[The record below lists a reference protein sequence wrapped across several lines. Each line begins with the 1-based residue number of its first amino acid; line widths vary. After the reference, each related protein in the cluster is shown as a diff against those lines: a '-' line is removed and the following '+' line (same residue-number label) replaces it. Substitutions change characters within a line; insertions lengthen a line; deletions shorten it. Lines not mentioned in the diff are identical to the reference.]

1 MTIVNE
7 KEFMARMKKR
17 LTVDAPK
24 KLSRAL
30 TRSVMVVR
38 AEAIDSIASGSKS
51 GATYKRGNVE
61 HKASAAG
68 EAPATDTGTLISGI
82 TTEVKVIDK
91 DLVGMVKAFASD
103 GGGGNYATHLEFG
116 TRKMGA
122 RPFMQPALQKSEA
135 KINKIFMQ
143 EGVFDK

>member
-7 KEFMARMKKR
+7 KAFRARMKKR

-30 TRSVMVVR
+30 TRSVLVVR
-38 AEAIDSIASGSKS
+38 GVAIDSIASGVKS
-51 GATYKRGNVE
+51 GATYKRGGE
-61 HKASAAG
+61 DHIASAAG
-68 EAPATDTGTLISGI
+68 EAPASDTGTLKTSI
-82 TTEVKVIDK
+82 TTEIKVIDK
-91 DLVGMVKAFASD
+91 VLVGMVKAFAAD

-116 TRKMGA
+116 TRKMSA

-135 KINKIFMQ
+135 KIKQIFKQ

>member
-7 KEFMARMKKR
+7 KEFKARMKKR

-38 AEAIDSIASGSKS
+38 GEAIDSIASGVKS
-51 GATYKRGNVE
+51 GATYKRGGKD
-61 HKASAAG
+61 HTASAAG
-68 EAPATDTGTLISGI
+68 EAPATDTGKLISGI
-82 TTEVKVIDK
+82 TTEVKIMDK
-91 DLVGMVKAFASD
+91 ELVGMVKAFAAD
-103 GGGGNYATHLEFG
+103 GSGGNYATHLEFG

>member
-7 KEFMARMKKR
+7 KEFKARMKKR

-38 AEAIDSIASGSKS
+38 GEAIDSIASGVKS
-51 GATYKRGNVE
+51 GATYKRGGKD
-61 HKASAAG
+61 HTASAAG
-68 EAPATDTGTLISGI
+68 EAPATDTGKLISGI
-82 TTEVKVIDK
+82 TTEVKIMDK
-91 DLVGMVKAFASD
+91 ELVGMVKAFAAD
-103 GGGGNYATHLEFG
+103 GKGGNYATHLEFG

>member
-7 KEFMARMKKR
+7 KAFRARMKKR

-38 AEAIDSIASGSKS
+38 GEAIDSIASGVKS
-51 GATYKRGNVE
+51 GATYKRGGRE
-61 HKASAAG
+61 HTASAAG
-68 EAPATDTGTLISGI
+68 EAPATDTGKLISGI
-82 TTEVKVIDK
+82 TTEVKIMDK
-91 DLVGMVKAFASD
+91 VLVGMVKAFAAD

-116 TRKMGA
+116 TRKMSA

-135 KINKIFMQ
+135 KIKQIFKQ

>member
-17 LTVDAPK
+17 LTVE
-24 KLSRAL
+24 RG
-30 TRSVMVVR
+30 
-38 AEAIDSIASGSKS
+38 EAIDSIASGVKS
-51 GATYKRGNVE
+51 GATYKRGGKD
-61 HKASAAG
+61 HTASAAG
-68 EAPATDTGTLISGI
+68 EAPATDTGKLISGI
-82 TTEVKVIDK
+82 TTEIKVIDK
-91 DLVGMVKAFASD
+91 VLVGMVKAFAAD
-103 GGGGNYATHLEFG
+103 GKGGNYATHLEFG

-135 KINKIFMQ
+135 KIKQIFKQ

>member
-1 MTIVNE
+1 MTIINE
-7 KEFMARMKKR
+7 KEFRARMKKR

-30 TRSVMVVR
+30 ARSVMVVR
-38 AEAIDSIASGSKS
+38 GEAIDSIASGSKS
-51 GATYKRGNVE
+51 GATYKRGGTE

-82 TTEVKVIDK
+82 TTEVKIMDK
-91 DLVGMVKAFASD
+91 VLVGMIKAFASD

-116 TRKMGA
+116 TRNMSA

-135 KINKIFMQ
+135 KINKIFKQ